1 MTDWAARQ
9 AWRELLDLLRDADQT
24 FVEGDRAVTDET
36 TAAEGYRYL
45 TDALHAATEIYVRSD
60 VARPSFVPI
69 VGPTFKWGGD
79 NSDSF
84 YNFAPVSP
92 AYEYLVRGKRGDAVY
107 ISICVYGGPDDGRW
121 STRIVSNIND
131 RQIAFEPDGSFEI
144 VVSTKQPADGRNWLQ
159 LDDDANAMITRDYH
173 VDPVHGAP
181 TVYTIETVP
190 AEPPPTPLRDSD
202 IAGRLR
208 SVTNFLRE
216 VFAITPIPDPATPN
230 TIADVW
236 PVPAQT
242 YGWAAKDAHYAMG
255 VFDLAGDE
263 RLVVEGRSPECAYW
277 GVMLWNPFM
286 QTFDYRYERIGI
298 NKQQTVYE
306 PDGSWKLVIA
316 ARDPGHP
323 NWLSTAG
330 HGHGILFFRW
340 FLAEETPET
349 PVAHVE
355 RG

>member
-1 MTDWAARQ
+1 MTEWAARQ
-9 AWRELLDLLRDADQT
+9 AYRELLDLLRDADQT
-24 FVEGDRAVTDET
+24 FVAGDRAAPDET

-45 TDALHAATEIYVRSD
+45 TDALHAAMEIYLRSD
-60 VARPSFVPI
+60 AARPSFVPI

-92 AYEYLVRGKRGDAVY
+92 QYEYVVHGKRGDAVY
-107 ISICVYGGPDDGRW
+107 LSICVYGGPDDGRW
-121 STRIVSNIND
+121 STRIVSNLND
-131 RQIAFEPDGSFEI
+131 REITFAPDGGFEV
-144 VVSTKQPADGRNWLQ
+144 VVSTKDPADGRNWLP
-159 LDDDANAMITRDYH
+159 LADDANAMITRDYH
-173 VDPVHGAP
+173 VDPMHGAP
-181 TVYTIETVP
+181 TIYSIETVAP
-190 AEPPPTPLRDSD
+190 QPPPAPLTDAEV
-202 IAGRLR
+202 AGRLR

-216 VFAITPIPDPATPN
+216 LLAITPIPDPSPPN

-236 PVPAQT
+236 PVPEQT
-242 YGWAAKDAHYAMG
+242 YGWAARDAHYAMG
-255 VFDLAGDE
+255 VFELDDDE
-263 RLVVEGRSPECAYW
+263 RLVIEGRSPECAYW

-298 NKQQTVYE
+298 NSQQTVYE
-306 PDGSWKLVIA
+306 PDGSWRLVVA
-316 ARDPGHP
+316 RRDPDEL

-330 HGHGILFFRW
+330 HRRGVLFFRW
-340 FLAEETPET
+340 FLAEEMPAT